1 MMKTTLRNLFLFVLG
16 LSLTVTAQESRRGT
30 FQVEREV
37 TGGAQNARALNEF
50 RMHVTDLQGTSLYTI
65 TKPLPYDV
73 GPPAVGVFESGA
85 AVLLDSFHGIL
96 EFYAPDGSLRRSVRL
111 FKEAIP
117 ELERQMPF
125 ALHDHAVALA
135 VGEPAQSVV
144 RLFWFTE
151 EGEPV
156 FERSLPG
163 QFATGIVMSNAG
175 GVCAVGTAQW
185 DDEKYQERTLLVS
198 GGGTLEHSVD
208 CGLLLGAFNEE
219 DHVLF
224 TTNRHDQVL
233 VSVDDGAVI
242 DRRLADKGTMV
253 LDVRAGG
260 HAFYVLSAH
269 APSFDGGTW
278 VYGNPVIFAIAP
290 GELRQVVL
298 TEPGREFRTARLE
311 NTRGELRLEIDGE
324 SRQLR

>member
-1 MMKTTLRNLFLFVLG
+1 MKTSLRNILLLVLG
-16 LSLTVTAQESRRGT
+16 LTLTVTAQESRRGT
-30 FQVEREV
+30 FQAEREV

-50 RMHVTDLQGTSLYTI
+50 RMRVTDIQGTSLYTI
-65 TKPLPYDV
+65 TQPLPYDV
-73 GPPAVGVFESGA
+73 GPPDVGVFESGA

-96 EFYAPDGSLRRSVRL
+96 EFYAPDGSLLRSVRL

-135 VGEPAQSVV
+135 VGEPAQSVIQ
-144 RLFWFTE
+144 LFWFTE

-156 FERSLPG
+156 FEHSLPG

-175 GVCAVGTAQW
+175 ALCAVGTAQW
-185 DDEKYQERTLLVS
+185 EDEKYLERTLLVS
-198 GGGTLEHSVD
+198 GRGAVEHSVD
-208 CGLLLGAFNEE
+208 SGLLLGAFDEE

-242 DRRLADKGTMV
+242 DRRVVDKGTMV

-260 HAFYVLSAH
+260 SAFYVLSAH
-269 APSFDGGTW
+269 TPSFDGGMW
-278 VYGNPVIFAIAP
+278 VYGDPVILAIAP
-290 GELRQVVL
+290 GELGQVVL
-298 TEPGREFRTARLE
+298 TEPGRDFRTAHLE
-311 NTRGELRLEIDGE
+311 STRGELRLEIDGE
-324 SRQLR
+324 SRELR